1 MSGEWIAM
9 DCNTPDKVKMLEL
22 VELTGLQV
30 EVCFFRM
37 FRFWCWV
44 SMNTADGRLR
54 ASPKILA
61 AACGGD
67 ESFWRAVADVGWI
80 TFDGG
85 MLEVA
90 GWDKRFSQA
99 AKARA
104 MHARR
109 QGLYRE
115 RQRAGGDDDGDNR
128 PAAPRPPAPRPAP
141 APTPEKPPAKP
152 AAAKLAPVE
161 WTADGGWSGIT
172 AADRAEWAA
181 AYPGAVLDQELAR
194 ATAWLHANPTKAGRR
209 NWRRFLLNWLSR
221 SHDRGGTNREPGR
234 RPGPQRQIVSLD

>member
-1 MSGEWIAM
+1 MAGEWIPIDVTLA
-9 DCNTPDKVKMLEL
+9 TKPEVLEL
-22 VELTGLQV
+22 VELTNLPV
-30 EVCFFRM
+30 EVVGWRLLQM
-37 FRFWCWV
+37 WSWAV
-44 SMNTADGRLR
+44 MVTADGRIR
-54 ASPKILA
+54 ATPKRIA

-67 ESFWRAVADVGWI
+67 EGFWKAVAAVGWLVFEGDVCEI
-80 TFDGG
+80 
-85 MLEVA
+85 V
-90 GWDKRFSQA
+90 GWERRFSQA

-104 MHARR
+104 LKARR
-109 QGLYRE
+109 QDAYRA
-115 RQRAGGDDDGDNR
+115 RQRVAQPPQAGE
-128 PAAPRPPAPRPAP
+128 AQAPRPPAPRPAP
-141 APTPEKPPAKP
+141 APASEKPPAKP